1 MWFIAL
7 FSKEQGLANSFI
19 LKGGLLV
26 IYNQY
31 PFILVI
37 LVIVDIKAQ
46 LLIEVLVYN
55 FYLFIYLQVVCSR

>member
-26 IYNQY
+26 IYNR
-31 PFILVI
+31 
-37 LVIVDIKAQ
+37 
-46 LLIEVLVYN
+46 
-55 FYLFIYLQVVCSR
+55 YLFVLIILIIINIRI